1 MFGAAFVFFSM
12 ESLYN
17 SLNFWIII
25 FTESALTR
33 KEKKNSCQKAI
44 LTAKEGAETNMS
56 CCLSWPW
63 LG

>member
-1 MFGAAFVFFSM
+1 M
-12 ESLYN
+12 ESFYN
-17 SLNFWIII
+17 SLILVIII

-56 CCLSWPW
+56 CYLSWPW